1 MLPVRKFRCNVKN
14 YSKVSILDRLWLKY
28 FIQEPVKL
36 PPSIGDRITNFLH
49 HLLPLSLQ
57 QSLRDNGYMRF
68 LFDASVTIAA
78 ALIGMLKPSVAK
90 NFFTISYYLQSY
102 RYGHTTSENIEVI
115 ENEEA
120 DSSKRRVLIFVHGGA
135 WGSGRPWMY
144 RLVSQALMSSLC
156 TTHVAIVGY
165 PVYPSASIQ
174 KQTRCLY
181 KAIKYIRKRLFPS
194 GDFVLCGHSSGA
206 NISALC
212 LLQFFS
218 ESKLSYITKF
228 VGLSGVYDIPKHY
241 LWEKDRG
248 VHEISPMKGA
258 AGSIT
263 PRFIKCSPTILLA
276 LNTTGVMFPP
286 TLLIHCEDDFVV
298 PVSSTV
304 EFALHLNRH
313 GIKIDIFIPK
323 VFISCDNIM

>member
-1 MLPVRKFRCNVKN
+1 
-14 YSKVSILDRLWLKY
+14 
-28 FIQEPVKL
+28 
-36 PPSIGDRITNFLH
+36 
-49 HLLPLSLQ
+49 
-57 QSLRDNGYMRF
+57 MRF
-68 LFDASVTIAA
+68 VFDASVTIAA
-78 ALIGMLKPSVAK
+78 ALIGLLKPSVAK
-90 NFFTISYYLQSY
+90 NFMTTSCTLQSY
-102 RYGHTTSENIEVI
+102 RYGHTKSENIEVI
-115 ENEEA
+115 KNKEIDLSNG
-120 DSSKRRVLIFVHGGA
+120 RVLIFVHGGA

-144 RLVSQALMSSLC
+144 RLVSQALMLLLC
-156 TTHVAIVGY
+156 TTHVVIVGY

-174 KQTRCLY
+174 KQTRSLH

-218 ESKLSYITKF
+218 ESNLSYITKF
-228 VGLSGVYDIPKHY
+228 VGLSGVYDIQKHF

-263 PRFIKCSPTILLA
+263 QRFIKCSPTILLA
-276 LNTTGVMFPP
+276 LNTTGVKFPP

-304 EFALHLNRH
+304 EFAMHLDRH
-313 GIKIDIFIPK
+313 GIKIDIFTPK
-323 VFISCDNIM
+323 VIIFSDNIMSFD